1 MQNTANYQLPT
12 WEQDDQIKMSD
23 FNAMTAK
30 LDAALAA
37 EAAARESA
45 VSAEISARE
54 TAVSAEQSARAGA
67 LAAVAKNLG
76 AAGHNLRVATGTYAG
91 TGALGSANANSL
103 SFGFYPVA
111 VFIAPVTTGSQY
123 AQNPAV
129 FLRGRSIASYG
140 SEAADMGAVRLTW
153 GESGVSWY
161 YGSSGTWAGYQLNE
175 SGRTYCYVVLG
186 YDKAAE
192 EA

>member
-1 MQNTANYQLPT
+1 MQKTANYQLPT
-12 WEQDDQIKMSD
+12 WEKDDQIKMSD

-30 LDAALAA
+30 LDAALTA
-37 EAAARESA
+37 EASARES
-45 VSAEISARE
+45 
-54 TAVSAEQSARAGA
+54 AVSAEQSARASADSA
-67 LAAVAKNLG
+67 LAKNLG
-76 AAGHNLRVATGTYAG
+76 AAGHNLRVATGTYTG

-192 EA
+192 NAE